1 MIEAAA
7 DNPGLRAVVSEG
19 AGERSLREGLVRGVR
34 GALMLPTSAVQ
45 TAALTVLSNEPPPP
59 SLKDAVAKVAPRSV
73 FLIGAG
79 RSGAGEDI
87 NPTYFRAAR
96 EPKAIWAIPEAHHVG
111 GYDARPQEYERRVV
125 GFFDRALR

>member
-87 NPTYFRAAR
+87 NPTYFRAAH